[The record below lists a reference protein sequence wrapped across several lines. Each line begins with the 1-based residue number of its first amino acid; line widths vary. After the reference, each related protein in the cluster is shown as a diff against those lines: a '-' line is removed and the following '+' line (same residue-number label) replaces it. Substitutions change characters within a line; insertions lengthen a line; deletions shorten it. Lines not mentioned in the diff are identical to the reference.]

1 MLGNYVFDTT
11 KLFKGLKQNTATRN
25 RIFIFKFQQN
35 LQITMWNQGPLL
47 SMVLILKTAE
57 LHLAL

>member
-35 LQITMWNQGPLL
+35 LQI
-47 SMVLILKTAE
+47 A
-57 LHLAL
+57 